1 MNIQL
6 PARSKQRRGS
16 IRLLIAVLVLILLGI
31 IVTQTARGDNP
42 ANNPPSA
49 GPIEDMQTLLAND
62 ARSRAAEEADQQ
74 VMQDARNGLR
84 GTPLPKDGS
93 FVPPAPTLILDPP
106 APVGIID
113 HPVPLAG
120 WSTQYH
126 ITNEWQDVVAGQR
139 VGIIAGSKADDP
151 AAGLWRSPEQGVLV
165 IIIPHLN
172 IKREFLTPI
181 RAGQTRITE
190 SNGTCLTVTT
200 TSPVVTYQFD
210 AGTYLWSCGPIHV
223 P

>member
-1 MNIQL
+1 MKSHFPLWTRQH
-6 PARSKQRRGS
+6 SGKV
-16 IRLLIAVLVLILLGI
+16 RLVVGILILLLLG
-31 IVTQTARGDNP
+31 VTVMETVRGDNP
-42 ANNPPSA
+42 PDNPPST
-49 GPIEDMQTLLAND
+49 GPIESLPTLLAND

-93 FVPPAPTLILDPP
+93 FVPPAPTLIPDPP

-120 WSTQYH
+120 WSMQYH
-126 ITNEWQDVVAGQR
+126 ITNGWQDVVAGQR

-151 AAGLWRSPEQGVLV
+151 ASGSWRSPEQGVLV
-165 IIIPHLN
+165 VIIPHLN

-181 RAGQTRITE
+181 RAGQVRITE

-200 TSPVVTYQFD
+200 TNPVVRYQFD